1 MQALANS
8 YWFWLLLFAG
18 LVAVYFPPTLI
29 GLERGGEQLAFVI
42 VLNPV
47 GGVTGVGWLGAL
59 VLAFGPKR
67 RLPEPVWLTGPEP
80 EYYPVPGTSQ
90 SSNARSY
97 Y

>member
-18 LVAVYFPPTLI
+18 LAVVYFLPTLI
-29 GLERGGEQLAFVI
+29 GLIRGVDQLAFVV
-42 VLNPV
+42 VLNTV

-80 EYYPVPGTSQ
+80 EYYPVPGISQ
-90 SSNARSY
+90 PSNALSY